1 MVNDKTTVKKE
12 YSNYSSYTLMK
23 LLSLL
28 FLGVISLTHSLLF
41 LTFPTDSAEVWPSSF
56 IDFPSSSRGEGEVA
70 GSRVCRH
77 PELLGTGG
85 RLQYFVLFSKR
96 VSGAA
101 HREAAGRER
110 RWLEVY

>member
-1 MVNDKTTVKKE
+1 ME
-12 YSNYSSYTLMK
+12 
-23 LLSLL
+23 LLSLP
-28 FLGVISLTHSLLF
+28 FLGVISLTHNLPF

-56 IDFPSSSRGEGEVA
+56 MDFPSSSRDKGEVA

-85 RLQYFVLFSKR
+85 WLQYFVMFSQR

-101 HREAAGRER
+101 HRGAAGRER
-110 RWLEVY
+110 RLLEVY